1 VNVPPTI
8 ASAVA
13 SGRVTYAE
21 LATVLG
27 VEDLHDVL
35 EIAAVDAHNRR
46 VMSKRRETG

>member
-1 VNVPPTI
+1 LI

-13 SGRVTYAE
+13 SRLVTYGD

-35 EIAAVDAHNRR
+35 EIASVDAHNRR
-46 VMSKRRETG
+46 AVDRLREGDR